1 MIIQEFIK
9 ICIQV
14 LKFDKNFYK
23 NEKNFDQ
30 ASIYFALVI
39 IILGSIISIIPNSSF
54 LNYMSQNLNL
64 GLIKGPSLKAIII
77 TAVFMWLIKT
87 IYLYFVGVILF
98 PSKKTKCSFRKI
110 FILVAFSKAPLL
122 LNFLIFNPVLLFISI
137 ITYIWYNV
145 CLIIGL
151 KILLD
156 NESYMKPSLISLAP
170 HIIFIVYILSVF
182 QNYNGIVS

>member
-54 LNYMSQNLNL
+54 LNYMSQNFNL

-156 NESYMKPSLISLAP
+156 NESYMKPSLISLAQ